1 MKIQSATTYHLCQLL
16 VASLLLCTVPSLQA
30 EDEKPEQKAGER
42 AWVDVARS
50 NLRGGPGTEHES
62 VIIVSAGQEVEL
74 VEVTDDWV
82 KVRTSS
88 GKEGWLTRRAIT
100 TTPPT
105 PVVVKS
111 LERKLSVVQ
120 AENEEL
126 SREMKRLADTRQDLE
141 LQTSQLKGEVAVLQA
156 QNEELKSWRM
166 WMWAALGILVLLIG
180 WALGFV
186 TGMLR
191 RQADDR
197 RYDALMKDAANRK
210 L

>member
-1 MKIQSATTYHLCQLL
+1 MKIQRAFTKHVPHWLAL
-16 VASLLLCTVPSLQA
+16 SLLLSMAPTLQA
-30 EDEKPEQKAGER
+30 EDEKPDQKAGER

-50 NLRGGPGTEHES
+50 NLRSGPGTEYES

-105 PVVVKS
+105 PVVVKT
-111 LERKLSVVQ
+111 LERKLSLVQ

-141 LQTSQLKGEVAVLQA
+141 LQTSQLKGEAAVLQA

>member
-1 MKIQSATTYHLCQLL
+1 MKIQRAFTKNVLPWLAL
-16 VASLLLCTVPSLQA
+16 SLLLSMAPTLQA
-30 EDEKPEQKAGER
+30 EDEKPDQKAGER

-50 NLRGGPGTEHES
+50 NLRSGPGTEYES

-105 PVVVKS
+105 PVVVKT
-111 LERKLSVVQ
+111 LERKLSLVQ

-141 LQTSQLKGEVAVLQA
+141 LQTSQLKGEAAVLQA

>member
-1 MKIQSATTYHLCQLL
+1 MKIQRAFTKHVPHWLGL
-16 VASLLLCTVPSLQA
+16 SLLLSMAPTLQA
-30 EDEKPEQKAGER
+30 EDEKPDQKAGER

-50 NLRGGPGTEHES
+50 NLRSGPGTEYES

-105 PVVVKS
+105 PVVVKT
-111 LERKLSVVQ
+111 LERKLSLVQ

-141 LQTSQLKGEVAVLQA
+141 LQTSQLKGEAAVLQA